1 MIRFAIEKL
10 ISIEDVTASYGVA
23 KELILEDMYMVFDR
37 DFKVSKE
44 EFINLIIERE
54 PAILPGFTAFRA
66 DVVMITNDEYRDL
79 KLQSIK
85 YNSLLRELGEETDGR
100 VLGRGKGDYFGY

>member
-10 ISIEDVTASYGVA
+10 ISKDDIRASYGVA
-23 KELILEDMYMVFDR
+23 NEIILDDMYMVFDR

-44 EFINLIIERE
+44 EFNKLIVERDST
-54 PAILPGFTAFRA
+54 ALPGFTAFRA

-79 KLQSIK
+79 KIQSIK
-85 YNSLLRELGEETDGR
+85 FNSLLEALEEAND
-100 VLGRGKGDYFGY
+100 

>member
-10 ISIEDVTASYGVA
+10 ISKDDIRASYGIA
-23 KELILEDMYMVFDR
+23 KDLIIEDLYMVFDR

-44 EFINLIIERE
+44 EFNKLIVERD
-54 PAILPGFTAFRA
+54 PTALPGFTAFRA

-79 KLQSIK
+79 KIQSIK
-85 YNSLLRELGEETDGR
+85 FNSLLEALEEAND
-100 VLGRGKGDYFGY
+100 

>member
-10 ISIEDVTASYGVA
+10 ISKDDIRESYGVA
-23 KELILEDMYMVFDR
+23 KELIIDDLYMVFDR

-44 EFINLIIERE
+44 EFNNLIVERE

-66 DVVMITNDEYRDL
+66 DVVMITNDEYRAL
-79 KLQSIK
+79 KLRSIQ
-85 YNSLLRELGEETDGR
+85 YSSLLKELGEETDG
-100 VLGRGKGDYFGY
+100 